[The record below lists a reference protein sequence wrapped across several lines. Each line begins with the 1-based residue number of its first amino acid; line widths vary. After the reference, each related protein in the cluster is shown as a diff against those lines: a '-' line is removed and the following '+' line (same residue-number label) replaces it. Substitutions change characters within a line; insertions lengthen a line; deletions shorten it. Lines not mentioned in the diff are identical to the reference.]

1 MSAKLTTRLLSEAE
15 YSSWNQLV
23 SSSPEGSIYSRPEY
37 LDVLCAEAAGRFAI
51 LVAERAGEILG
62 GIGLFERKNRWGTYA
77 MGRLLLYYHGIV
89 LKPPVSKYP
98 SERTAR
104 QLECLSAL
112 EEAVGSRGYGRLQ
125 LKSRSSLADVRVFSD
140 RGWNVTP
147 SYSYVVPLDDMSS
160 AWGRVE
166 QNLRRL
172 VNRSEREGVLFDD
185 EDDFAGFYRLHQQT
199 HLRKGADLYLPEAG
213 FRRYFERL
221 REQNLCRLFHARTPE
236 GRVMASQLVLLGSH
250 PVCHTVSAGTD
261 SEYMKSGVSAFLRWK
276 SFERLS
282 EMGYKGND
290 MTDAALNPVTHFKSQ
305 FGGDLH
311 LNLVLTKPD
320 RGGFLLESMGLQA
333 GSAAKRGVRRMLARV
348 RPSQAGSDK

>member
-1 MSAKLTTRLLSEAE
+1 
-15 YSSWNQLV
+15 
-23 SSSPEGSIYSRPEY
+23 
-37 LDVLCAEAAGRFAI
+37 
-51 LVAERAGEILG
+51 
-62 GIGLFERKNRWGTYA
+62 
-77 MGRLLLYYHGIV
+77 
-89 LKPPVSKYP
+89 
-98 SERTAR
+98 
-104 QLECLSAL
+104 
-112 EEAVGSRGYGRLQ
+112 
-125 LKSRSSLADVRVFSD
+125 
-140 RGWNVTP
+140 
-147 SYSYVVPLDDMSS
+147 
-160 AWGRVE
+160 
-166 QNLRRL
+166 
-172 VNRSEREGVLFDD
+172 
-185 EDDFAGFYRLHQQT
+185 
-199 HLRKGADLYLPEAG
+199 
-213 FRRYFERL
+213 
-221 REQNLCRLFHARTPE
+221 
-236 GRVMASQLVLLGSH
+236 MASQLVLLGSH